1 MNNIFSTTLRLNL
14 DREDDKKALH
24 YLKNADGF
32 SSYSRA
38 VVAAVNDYFDRKEKT
53 AADPYLETREKE
65 DAFLQKVQQTIEA
78 SLASAAPG
86 FQLAALAQLAQG
98 MQFSEQR
105 GNPPEDNP
113 ENDRAALEFLEN
125 F

>member
-38 VVAAVNDYFDRKEKT
+38 VVAAVNDYFDRKEK
-53 AADPYLETREKE
+53 ADADLSLHSFGSSKRSRSNRN
-65 DAFLQKVQQTIEA
+65 VQIRRKNVT
-78 SLASAAPG
+78 SRRDKRRYY
-86 FQLAALAQLAQG
+86 FQPVLLSQW
-98 MQFSEQR
+98 
-105 GNPPEDNP
+105 
-113 ENDRAALEFLEN
+113 
-125 F
+125 